1 MPEEYAELLESLK
14 KRIINARIK
23 AALSVNQELVIL
35 YWEIGKTILERQKK
49 QGWGAKV
56 IEQLANDLQR
66 EFPEM
71 KGLSR
76 ANLFYMRAFAE
87 AYPDKKIVQ
96 QSAGQLPWFHR
107 GELEKSQLLLKLQQ
121 FKRYICF

>member
-1 MPEEYAELLESLK
+1 M
-14 KRIINARIK
+14 
-23 AALSVNQELVIL
+23 L
-35 YWEIGKTILERQKK
+35 YWEIGRAILGRQKNK
-49 QGWGAKV
+49 GWGAKI

-66 EFPEM
+66 EFSEM

-96 QSAGQLPWFHR
+96 QVVGQLP
-107 GELEKSQLLLKLQQ
+107 
-121 FKRYICF
+121 